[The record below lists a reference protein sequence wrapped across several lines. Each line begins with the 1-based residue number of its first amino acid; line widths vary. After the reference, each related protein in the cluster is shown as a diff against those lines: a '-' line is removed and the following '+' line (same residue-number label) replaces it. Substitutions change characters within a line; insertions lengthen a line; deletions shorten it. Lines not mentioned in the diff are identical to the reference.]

1 MVGIEVL
8 LMKNVVFVTNCR
20 VLEAKK
26 KFDEF
31 KVTEKLSEIKADIK
45 EDLDEARA
53 VGTKCVLCW

>member
-1 MVGIEVL
+1 ML
-8 LMKNVVFVTNCR
+8 FVTNCR